1 MITIQATVEG
11 DIQLDRRLGYIAK
24 AVDDFSSPLEASENS
39 LMKSFDQN
47 FASRGQLF
55 GGWAPR
61 KKLYDWPLLEETGE
75 TRHGF
80 VGAVT
85 KTSLVIGNTS
95 DKFAFHQSSKPRRVL
110 PRRVMMMIDAQRKRE
125 IQKHFQEFVAH
136 ILQQRG
142 Q

>member
-1 MITIQATVEG
+1 MITITAEVEG
-11 DIQLDRRLGYIAK
+11 DIQLDRRLGFIGK
-24 AVDDFSSPLEASENS
+24 AIDDFSSPLEASENS
-39 LMKSFDQN
+39 LMKSFDEN
-47 FASRGQLF
+47 FSARGQLF

-61 KKLYDWPLLEETGE
+61 KKLYDWPLLEQTGE
-75 TRHGF
+75 TREGF

-85 KTSLVIGNTS
+85 RTQLVIGNTS
-95 DKFAFHQSSKPRRVL
+95 EKFPFHQSNKPRSKL

-142 Q
+142 